1 MPPYVVNTSQTPM
14 QYGTKPTQVLSPS
27 FVNRARC
34 SYVALSFYLHHISSI
49 TGNQRPARVA
59 GVDIYVVN
67 LTTTDS
73 GRIIMSFYVT
83 LFREAL
89 SAESLETLL
98 RGASAL
104 NATLSRAG
112 VTIVRVYQPN
122 EITAAP
128 EQTSGSTNTQVVIL
142 GVLLGVAGGVILI
155 GALTCLII
163 AGYVIWSKSHNH
175 YNYELW
181 DTVYCTPGYYT
192 ARE

>member
-1 MPPYVVNTSQTPM
+1 
-14 QYGTKPTQVLSPS
+14 
-27 FVNRARC
+27 
-34 SYVALSFYLHHISSI
+34 
-49 TGNQRPARVA
+49 
-59 GVDIYVVN
+59 
-67 LTTTDS
+67 
-73 GRIIMSFYVT
+73 MSFYVT

-163 AGYVIWSKSHNH
+163 AGYVIWSKGHNH
-175 YNYELW
+175 YNYVLW